1 MLQILE
7 HEKKQEEEVNGK
19 TQKNQSSKGSRV
31 KENLV

>member
-1 MLQILE
+1 MLQFLE
-7 HEKKQEEEVNGK
+7 HEKKQEEVNGK